1 MDTKILVVGKGH
13 LGQILT
19 KELNVPDGMHWTE
32 EMDLLDDALLKDL
45 QPDVVVNCAGKT
57 DLAWCEENPG
67 ETFRCNVS
75 SPLMLYR
82 RVNKARALFIHM
94 SSGCIWDG
102 PYDEK
107 GRPFQFWSRPTPAAF
122 YSWTK
127 AACDAMLLEES
138 TRFGTPTKQ
147 VILRPRQVYSDMASP
162 RNTFSKLSR
171 YPKLIDTPNSMTSAY
186 TIVKVVRK
194 IVQMYEGPNS
204 ITGILDWST
213 GEKCQRIPFLMNVY
227 DRGVTSPW
235 KIGNILAEEGLRE
248 PPEKMTK
255 DDLDK
260 WLVPKRVDVVLKDGE
275 FEKMFDPPNIEDE
288 ARRVARLMRERE
300 ENAKAQG

>member
-1 MDTKILVVGKGH
+1 MNTKILVVGKGH
-13 LGQILT
+13 LGRILT
-19 KELNVPDGMHWTE
+19 KELDVPDVMHWTE
-32 EMDLLDDALLKDL
+32 EMDLLDEFRFEDL

-82 RVNKARALFIHM
+82 RAKNARSLFIHM

-102 PYDEK
+102 PYDEED
-107 GRPFQFWSRPTPAAF
+107 RPFKTWSFPTPAAF

-127 AACDAMLLEES
+127 AACDAMLMQEKPS
-138 TRFGTPTKQ
+138 FGRATNQ

-162 RNTFSKLSR
+162 RNTFSKLSK

-186 TIVKVVRK
+186 TIVKVIRK
-194 IVQMYEGPNS
+194 IVQNYKGFNDFSDFVPS
-204 ITGILDWST
+204 
-213 GEKCQRIPFLMNVY
+213 LMNVY

-255 DDLDK
+255 NALDQ
-260 WLVPKRVDVVLKDGE
+260 WLVPKRVDAVLEDKD
-275 FEKMFDPPNIEDE
+275 FENIFDPPNIDDE